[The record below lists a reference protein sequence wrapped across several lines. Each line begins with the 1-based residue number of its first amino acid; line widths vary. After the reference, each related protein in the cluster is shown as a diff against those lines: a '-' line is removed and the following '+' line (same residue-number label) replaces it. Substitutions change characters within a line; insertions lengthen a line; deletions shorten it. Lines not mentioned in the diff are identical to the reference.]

1 MSAGPAGAEADALAN
16 QADAMEAAGE
26 NAEEA
31 IDEADVN
38 ASEVN
43 AM

>member
-1 MSAGPAGAEADALAN
+1 MAHTASGAEAANLEN
-16 QADAMEAAGE
+16 QADALREAGE